1 VYLELHKG
9 SLKPFPALKELP
21 RLVATN
27 LALNKSKKRQSLTTV
42 IPATNKSKKAND
54 EKATRAASDHALAEL
69 PN

>member
-1 VYLELHKG
+1 M
-9 SLKPFPALKELP
+9 
-21 RLVATN
+21 VATK

-54 EKATRAASDHALAEL
+54 EKATRAASDHALTEL

>member
-1 VYLELHKG
+1 M
-9 SLKPFPALKELP
+9 
-21 RLVATN
+21 VATK

-42 IPATNKSKKAND
+42 IPAKNKSKKANN

>member
-1 VYLELHKG
+1 M
-9 SLKPFPALKELP
+9 
-21 RLVATN
+21 VATN

-54 EKATRAASDHALAEL
+54 EKATRAASDNALTEL